1 MCCDCSASSYCYVP
15 AGHVVTGDLMI
26 IGDAKLRSLIK
37 DGPSY
42 REQNCIDWNVNER
55 LCRDTVAE

>member
-1 MCCDCSASSYCYVP
+1 M
-15 AGHVVTGDLMI
+15 TGDLMI

-37 DGPSY
+37 KGPSY